1 MSRLCGQ
8 LLLMLS
14 SSFRLAFVGFG
25 YGRVGTVPEQIHHL
39 CHRRLAGVSPAY
51 SRHRMVV
58 LCITASVRMGRAI
71 PYFRGGTGGTGSLC
85 GRGRRLMMVT
95 MPATYM
101 QGRLHTVHYAT
112 GTG

>member
-1 MSRLCGQ
+1 MCRLCGQ
-8 LLLMLS
+8 LLLMLC

-51 SRHRMVV
+51 SRHRVVV
-58 LCITASVRMGRAI
+58 LCITASVWMGRAI
-71 PYFRGGTGGTGSLC
+71 PYFRGSGTGSGSLG
-85 GRGRRLMMVT
+85 GRGGRLMMVT
-95 MPATYM
+95 MPAAHM
-101 QGRLHTVHYAT
+101 QSRLHTVHYAT